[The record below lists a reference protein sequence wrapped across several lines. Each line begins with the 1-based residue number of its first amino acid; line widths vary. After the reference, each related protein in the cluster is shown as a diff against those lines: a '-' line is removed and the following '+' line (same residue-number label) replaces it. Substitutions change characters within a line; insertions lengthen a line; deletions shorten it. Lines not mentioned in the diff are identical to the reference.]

1 MLFVNKLPM
10 FTLTH
15 SRRRHNRLQL
25 QLQLSLPV
33 TSWLVNRYS
42 HSRSFKPL
50 QSVPETEQRAERGTP
65 GGRTEGWLDTCE
77 GLGSGLV
84 SYGLVW
90 LFGLLV

>member
-1 MLFVNKLPM
+1 M

-15 SRRRHNRLQL
+15 SRRRHNRL

-50 QSVPETEQRAERGTP
+50 QSVPETEQGGRGTP

-90 LFGLLV
+90 LFGLLI